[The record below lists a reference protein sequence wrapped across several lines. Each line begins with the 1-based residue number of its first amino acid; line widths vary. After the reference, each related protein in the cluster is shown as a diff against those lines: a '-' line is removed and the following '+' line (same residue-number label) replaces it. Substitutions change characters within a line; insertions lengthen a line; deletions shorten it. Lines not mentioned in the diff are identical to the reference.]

1 MEDMGVLGALEASV
15 ALEDCTEEACM
26 EVAMVTVRYLDNV
39 GQREQPACVLTKVNL
54 LYHI

>member
-26 EVAMVTVRYLDNV
+26 ELAMVTVRYILATSDNDNN
-39 GQREQPACVLTKVNL
+39 QLCFDNDNLT
-54 LYHI
+54 I